1 MPATLA
7 RLLVEGGVIN
17 RTLADECLRRH
28 LQVGGALD
36 TVLLEAGACTEPI
49 ALAYLA
55 QASELQ
61 PGFSRDFALVDPKI
75 TQIFP
80 FKLADRHGMM
90 PLELGKR
97 HLSVAASYPVE
108 KLLLEELSFMLGRD
122 LRPRIA
128 IEARVRDAIS
138 HLYNRPLAPRF
149 ATLLKQLGMPPTA
162 VPDLAEA
169 RAKPA
174 PVRQSDAVLGKAAKV
189 GEIASWPPPGVTP
202 APPTS
207 RAPLASKARP
217 VPPPSKARPATPPP
231 PPPPARARAI
241 TPPAPPPPL
250 PKRPTS
256 AEGPIL
262 QAEATLEEDA
272 SALLGEELAPPP
284 PPAPIPTPPPAAP
297 APPPPVPPIPVIEM
311 EIAPPQPAEVEANRV
326 SESPL
331 LDAGLD
337 LPAPTGEEDVRVD
350 DDIAGPPLP
359 PVAAAPEPPREEE
372 PIPLLVKRSPG
383 VAAPL
388 AAAPPAFPPAPAPA
402 RPKSY
407 SALDTREMLAAW
419 RPSGELG
426 RLEDALAY
434 ALDGVPSASP
444 APEPWSPRPDPR
456 PDPAPEPQPAPAEA
470 AEPDI
475 EVEVETPEPQPAPE
489 PVLPPQPIPPQSP
502 TDPYPWPRVG
512 WTLSEARAHLAAAPA
527 RDQIIEVAL
536 RFALKSFDFAAALAI
551 RSGTA
556 FGWAGLTPDGQW
568 HEEVHR
574 VMLPLDSPSV
584 LRTVL
589 RARGRYLGPLPEDQ
603 LTDQLLRDMGRERP
617 QVALLYPVFVRE
629 RPAAIFYADRGR
641 KHVAAPRVA
650 EFLLFAQELATAF
663 ERSIILGKRRPVRAV
678 AESALL
684 PEPEPT
690 EAEAAE
696 EQAPQEE
703 ALFPIAEPT
712 PEVIDAGRP
721 LEAVLADLVGSDRP
735 ARLRAMAELEAVPEQ
750 AAAALAAQ
758 FPGPTALRRGLV
770 LDLPDPEELGPVLG
784 ALARLKMA
792 ALPYVDQLLREGDP
806 DQRFFAVL
814 LAGSLHH
821 PALFPGLL
829 RTLFDPVSE
838 VAAAARAAASKLR
851 LVPTFEETVERN
863 LRAELGSDDIDRV
876 VQAALAIGRT
886 RDVQAVPLLIPLTGH
901 ADDRVAAEASDAL
914 TQITKQTH
922 GDSPRRWSG
931 WWEQNQNRPRV
942 AWLVEGLAH
951 KDLQVRLSSI
961 EELSEITHDSFGY
974 AADGGRRERERA
986 LEKWDQWLHQQ
997 FAS

>member
-49 ALAYLA
+49 VLAYLS
-55 QASELQ
+55 QASELD
-61 PGFSRDFALVDPKI
+61 PGVSRDFALVDPKI
-75 TQIFP
+75 TQTFP

-128 IEARVRDAIS
+128 VEARVRDAIS

-149 ATLLKQLGMPPTA
+149 ATLLRQLGKPPTE
-162 VPDLAEA
+162 VPDLSEA

-174 PVRQSDAVLGKAAKV
+174 PVRHSDVVLGKAAKV

-202 APPTS
+202 APRASPPRPVSAPPRPVSAPT
-207 RAPLASKARP
+207 RARP
-217 VPPPSKARPATPPP
+217 PTPPA
-231 PPPPARARAI
+231 PPPPARARAV
-241 TPPAPPPPL
+241 TPPATPPPP
-250 PKRPTS
+250 PKRPIS

-272 SALLGEELAPPP
+272 STLLGEEIAE
-284 PPAPIPTPPPAAP
+284 PTPPPVP
-297 APPPPVPPIPVIEM
+297 EPPVPVIEL
-311 EIAPPQPAEVEANRV
+311 EVAPPEPIAAVAVEANGV
-326 SESPL
+326 SEGPL
-331 LDAGLD
+331 LDGALD

-350 DDIAGPPLP
+350 DDIAGPPVP
-359 PVAAAPEPPREEE
+359 PVAVAVPVAAPFAPEPPLPPPEDE
-372 PIPLLVKRSPG
+372 PIPLVTKRAQLPP
-383 VAAPL
+383 APVPVS
-388 AAAPPAFPPAPAPA
+388 PPAFPPAPAPVA

-407 SALDTREMLAAW
+407 SAIDTREMLASW

-426 RLEDALAY
+426 RLEDALAF
-434 ALDGVPSASP
+434 ALDGVPSSSP
-444 APEPWSPRPDPR
+444 APEPWSPRPE
-456 PDPAPEPQPAPAEA
+456 PAPEPPKAMEPEP
-470 AEPDI
+470 EPDI
-475 EVEVETPEPQPAPE
+475 EVEVGAPQAAPE
-489 PVLPPQPIPPQSP
+489 PVPPPQPIAPQPP

-574 VMLPLDSPSV
+574 VMLPLDTPSV

-589 RARGRYLGPLPEDQ
+589 RARGRYLGPLPEDH
-603 LTDQLLRDMGRERP
+603 LTNQLLRDMGRDRP
-617 QVALLYPVFVRE
+617 QVALLFPVFVRE

-650 EFLLFAQELATAF
+650 EFLLFAQELTTAF
-663 ERSIILGKRRPVRAV
+663 ERAIILGKRRPVRAV

-690 EAEAAE
+690 PDAVEAQQLEP
-696 EQAPQEE
+696 EQD

-712 PEVIDAGRP
+712 PEVVDAGRP
-721 LEAVLADLVGSDRP
+721 LEEVLADLVGSDRP
-735 ARLRAMAELEAVPEQ
+735 SRLRAMAELEAVP
-750 AAAALAAQ
+750 
-758 FPGPTALRRGLV
+758 
-770 LDLPDPEELGPVLG
+770 
-784 ALARLKMA
+784 
-792 ALPYVDQLLREGDP
+792 DQ
-806 DQRFFAVL
+806 
-814 LAGSLHH
+814 
-821 PALFPGLL
+821 
-829 RTLFDPVSE
+829 
-838 VAAAARAAASKLR
+838 
-851 LVPTFEETVERN
+851 
-863 LRAELGSDDIDRV
+863 
-876 VQAALAIGRT
+876 
-886 RDVQAVPLLIPLTGH
+886 
-901 ADDRVAAEASDAL
+901 AAEA
-914 TQITKQTH
+914 
-922 GDSPRRWSG
+922 
-931 WWEQNQNRPRV
+931 
-942 AWLVEGLAH
+942 LA
-951 KDLQVRLSSI
+951 
-961 EELSEITHDSFGY
+961 
-974 AADGGRRERERA
+974 
-986 LEKWDQWLHQQ
+986 
-997 FAS
+997 